1 MMDQISD
8 SSPLVERP
16 PYRPPIGIPLRGEP
30 RAQATVAAVL
40 VHVLIILLI
49 LTPTLFLS
57 TELVLQS
64 RGAGGKGPV
73 GGGGGGIAGTGA
85 SGVHFTPEQV
95 RYLRLT
101 TPQNAL
107 KVPVQTPPKP
117 EEKKPPPVEPKP
129 DPQLTTESKPATSAD
144 SGATTGGN
152 GGTGKDGTS
161 GNGPGSGGGVGSGVG
176 PGRGSGNGPGTGG
189 GDDMV
194 YPPAVV
200 ALPILPLPVP
210 SKVRPYRMTAQF
222 DVDSLG
228 NARLLTFNP
237 SKDAGYNKR
246 IREMLME
253 IRFRPA
259 VRPDGRPV
267 RALAVVTA
275 EAL

>member
-1 MMDQISD
+1 
-8 SSPLVERP
+8 
-16 PYRPPIGIPLRGEP
+16 
-30 RAQATVAAVL
+30 
-40 VHVLIILLI
+40 
-49 LTPTLFLS
+49 
-57 TELVLQS
+57 
-64 RGAGGKGPV
+64 
-73 GGGGGGIAGTGA
+73 
-85 SGVHFTPEQV
+85 
-95 RYLRLT
+95 
-101 TPQNAL
+101 
-107 KVPVQTPPKP
+107 
-117 EEKKPPPVEPKP
+117 
-129 DPQLTTESKPATSAD
+129 
-144 SGATTGGN
+144 
-152 GGTGKDGTS
+152 
-161 GNGPGSGGGVGSGVG
+161 
-176 PGRGSGNGPGTGG
+176 
-189 GDDMV
+189 MV